1 MLIYLDN
8 YGLCGTREGTE
19 SFAHIFTGQTKG
31 ILPVF
36 ISCSN
41 TKLLIQLSGQCPSGI
56 IFSNQS
62 VALRAQPETKLDV
75 CNRQKGLT
83 LGGRNGRGETTAWKN
98 PHL

>member
-8 YGLCGTREGTE
+8 YGLRGTREGTE

-36 ISCSN
+36 ISCLN
-41 TKLLIQLSGQCPSGI
+41 TNLLIQLSGRCPSGI

-62 VALRAQPETKLDV
+62 VARRAQPETKLDV

-83 LGGRNGRGETTAWKN
+83 QGGKKRGGGGTAWKN